1 MWNRRYYY
9 REKIKKAACWA
20 LIIILLPYIVTVF
33 VNGPK
38 IVTASKVD
46 EMTIDVKGGGKM
58 PVEKYCIGI
67 LARDMPAEYEE
78 EALKAQA
85 ILVRTEV
92 YRAIRDAGEGQKLEK
107 EFWTEKQMK
116 SAWGMRYAENYRKLK
131 NALESTAGQAAK
143 ETGTSKIKNED
154 MTSDTDE
161 SDSNGTGKGG
171 TTTGSGT
178 TDSGTTGTSGSEG
191 TGTSG
196 SSGQTGTQAT
206 AGKSHNINFT
216 EDSYILWPV
225 NGAVIMS
232 YSMDKTVYFQTLDQY
247 KYNPA
252 VIIEGAEGD
261 QVLCGAP
268 GIVKS
273 IDVSAQTGTTVNV
286 DIGNGYELLYGQ
298 LKEVPVKVGDYV
310 EAKSVLGYVS
320 QPTKYYSKEGCNV
333 YFEMRKDG
341 QPVNPVEY
349 TADQD

>member
-1 MWNRRYYY
+1 MNKNEKTSMSKRRATV
-9 REKIKKAACWA
+9 AAVLC
-20 LIIILLPYIVTVF
+20 F
-33 VNGPK
+33 V
-38 IVTASKVD
+38 A
-46 EMTIDVKGGGKM
+46 
-58 PVEKYCIGI
+58 
-67 LARDMPAEYEE
+67 
-78 EALKAQA
+78 A
-85 ILVRTEV
+85 I
-92 YRAIRDAGEGQKLEK
+92 AIAGTYT
-107 EFWTEKQMK
+107 F
-116 SAWGMRYAENYRKLK
+116 NDYRKTQK
-131 NALESTAGQAAK
+131 NELAKAEEKSRQEETQKDNKESSNQTK
-143 ETGTSKIKNED
+143 ETGTSKIKNEGTESSNSTGNSGKSAD
-154 MTSDTDE
+154 GNNGGTGIAGSSE
-161 SDSNGTGKGG
+161 SDGT
-171 TTTGSGT
+171 
-178 TDSGTTGTSGSEG
+178 GTTGTSGQNG
-191 TGTSG
+191 
-196 SSGQTGTQAT
+196 TGTQAT
-206 AGKSHNINFT
+206 AGKNHNINFT

-268 GIVKS
+268 GIIKS
-273 IDVSAQTGTTVNV
+273 IDANAQTGTTVNV

>member
-1 MWNRRYYY
+1 MNKNQKPSMSKRRATVAAVLCFVAAIAIAGTYTFNDY
-9 REKIKKAACWA
+9 RKTQKNELAKAEEKISKNESDKK
-20 LIIILLPYIVTVF
+20 
-33 VNGPK
+33 K
-38 IVTASKVD
+38 DS
-46 EMTIDVKGGGKM
+46 
-58 PVEKYCIGI
+58 
-67 LARDMPAEYEE
+67 
-78 EALKAQA
+78 EA
-85 ILVRTEV
+85 T
-92 YRAIRDAGEGQKLEK
+92 
-107 EFWTEKQMK
+107 
-116 SAWGMRYAENYRKLK
+116 
-131 NALESTAGQAAK
+131 K
-143 ETGTSKIKNED
+143 ETGTSKIKSE
-154 MTSDTDE
+154 
-161 SDSNGTGKGG
+161 GTGNSTTNSTTG
-171 TTTGSGT
+171 TDSTGSGKSGNNGNGKNGQT
-178 TDSGTTGTSGSEG
+178 TGTGTETGTTGTSGSDG
-191 TGTSG
+191 TGTAG
-196 SSGQTGTQAT
+196 SSGQNGTGTQAT

-268 GIVKS
+268 GIIKS

>member
-1 MWNRRYYY
+1 MSKRRATVAAVLCFVAAIAIAGTYTFSDYKKTQKNELAKAE
-9 REKIKKAACWA
+9 EKIK
-20 LIIILLPYIVTVF
+20 
-33 VNGPK
+33 
-38 IVTASKVD
+38 
-46 EMTIDVKGGGKM
+46 
-58 PVEKYCIGI
+58 
-67 LARDMPAEYEE
+67 
-78 EALKAQA
+78 Q
-85 ILVRTEV
+85 TE
-92 YRAIRDAGEGQKLEK
+92 
-107 EFWTEKQMK
+107 
-116 SAWGMRYAENYRKLK
+116 
-131 NALESTAGQAAK
+131 
-143 ETGTSKIKNED
+143 ETGTSKIKSQNTED
-154 MTSDTDE
+154 DVDN
-161 SDSNGTGKGG
+161 NGEKETENTEDGM
-171 TTTGSGT
+171 
-178 TDSGTTGTSGSEG
+178 GTTGTSGTDGTDVKGTDQTENG
-191 TGTSG
+191 TGTNETGNTDSATDGVQSTSG
-196 SSGQTGTQAT
+196 SG
-206 AGKSHNINFT
+206 HNINFT

-268 GIVKS
+268 GVIKS
-273 IDVSAQTGTTVNV
+273 IDVNAQTGTTVNV

>member
-1 MWNRRYYY
+1 MNKNEKPSMSKRRATV
-9 REKIKKAACWA
+9 AAVLC
-20 LIIILLPYIVTVF
+20 F
-33 VNGPK
+33 V
-38 IVTASKVD
+38 A
-46 EMTIDVKGGGKM
+46 
-58 PVEKYCIGI
+58 
-67 LARDMPAEYEE
+67 
-78 EALKAQA
+78 A
-85 ILVRTEV
+85 I
-92 YRAIRDAGEGQKLEK
+92 AIAGTYT
-107 EFWTEKQMK
+107 F
-116 SAWGMRYAENYRKLK
+116 NDYRKTQK
-131 NALESTAGQAAK
+131 NELAKAEEKSSQDKADKKKDGEAAK
-143 ETGTSKIKNED
+143 ETGTAGSSE
-154 MTSDTDE
+154 TD
-161 SDSNGTGKGG
+161 GTGTAGS
-171 TTTGSGT
+171 SGT
-178 TDSGTTGTSGSEG
+178 DGTGMTGTSGQNG
-191 TGTSG
+191 
-196 SSGQTGTQAT
+196 TGTQAT

-268 GIVKS
+268 GIIKS
-273 IDVSAQTGTTVNV
+273 IDVNAQTGTTVNV

>member
-1 MWNRRYYY
+1 MKKNEKTSMSKRRATV
-9 REKIKKAACWA
+9 AAVLC
-20 LIIILLPYIVTVF
+20 F
-33 VNGPK
+33 V
-38 IVTASKVD
+38 A
-46 EMTIDVKGGGKM
+46 
-58 PVEKYCIGI
+58 
-67 LARDMPAEYEE
+67 
-78 EALKAQA
+78 A
-85 ILVRTEV
+85 I
-92 YRAIRDAGEGQKLEK
+92 AIAGTYT
-107 EFWTEKQMK
+107 F
-116 SAWGMRYAENYRKLK
+116 NDYRKTQK
-131 NALESTAGQAAK
+131 NELAK
-143 ETGTSKIKNED
+143 AEEKSRQEETKKDNKDNSDLIRETGTSKVKSENTGSSTQKSTTTESTDNEKNG
-154 MTSDTDE
+154 SD
-161 SDSNGTGKGG
+161 GTGM
-171 TTTGSGT
+171 
-178 TDSGTTGTSGSEG
+178 TDQPEQNT
-191 TGTSG
+191 
-196 SSGQTGTQAT
+196 TGTQAT

-268 GIVKS
+268 GIIKS

-333 YFEMRKDG
+333 YFEMRKNG

>member
-1 MWNRRYYY
+1 MTVTEPGKTEQQR
-9 REKIKKAACWA
+9 A
-20 LIIILLPYIVTVF
+20 LGQQIPGQQIPGQPELQDQKEPEH
-33 VNGPK
+33 P
-38 IVTASKVD
+38 D
-46 EMTIDVKGGGKM
+46 H
-58 PVEKYCIGI
+58 
-67 LARDMPAEYEE
+67 
-78 EALKAQA
+78 Q
-85 ILVRTEV
+85 VRPEP
-92 YRAIRDAGEGQKLEK
+92 RQRQE
-107 EFWTEKQMK
+107 
-116 SAWGMRYAENYRKLK
+116 
-131 NALESTAGQAAK
+131 
-143 ETGTSKIKNED
+143 
-154 MTSDTDE
+154 
-161 SDSNGTGKGG
+161 
-171 TTTGSGT
+171 
-178 TDSGTTGTSGSEG
+178 
-191 TGTSG
+191 
-196 SSGQTGTQAT
+196 
-206 AGKSHNINFT
+206 KSHNINFT

>member
-1 MWNRRYYY
+1 MVR
-9 REKIKKAACWA
+9 
-20 LIIILLPYIVTVF
+20 
-33 VNGPK
+33 GG
-38 IVTASKVD
+38 D
-46 EMTIDVKGGGKM
+46 EMNKN
-58 PVEKYCIGI
+58 EKTSMSKRRATVAAVLCFV
-67 LARDMPAEYEE
+67 A
-78 EALKAQA
+78 A
-85 ILVRTEV
+85 I
-92 YRAIRDAGEGQKLEK
+92 AIAGTYT
-107 EFWTEKQMK
+107 F
-116 SAWGMRYAENYRKLK
+116 NDYRKTQK
-131 NALESTAGQAAK
+131 NELAKAEEKAKQDSEAAK

-154 MTSDTDE
+154 TTSGTDE
-161 SDSNGTGKGG
+161 SDSNGTGSGKDG

-178 TDSGTTGTSGSEG
+178 TDSGTTGTSGSEA

-196 SSGQTGTQAT
+196 QTGIQAT
-206 AGKSHNINFT
+206 AGRSHNINFT

-268 GIVKS
+268 GIIKS

-286 DIGNGYELLYGQ
+286 DIGNGYELFYGQ

-333 YFEMRKDG
+333 YFEMRKNG

>member
-1 MWNRRYYY
+1 MSKRRATVAAVLCFVAAIAIAGTYTFNDY
-9 REKIKKAACWA
+9 RKTQKNE
-20 LIIILLPYIVTVF
+20 
-33 VNGPK
+33 
-38 IVTASKVD
+38 
-46 EMTIDVKGGGKM
+46 
-58 PVEKYCIGI
+58 
-67 LARDMPAEYEE
+67 LA
-78 EALKAQA
+78 K
-85 ILVRTEV
+85 
-92 YRAIRDAGEGQKLEK
+92 AGEKA
-107 EFWTEKQMK
+107 KQD
-116 SAWGMRYAENYRKLK
+116 SE
-131 NALESTAGQAAK
+131 AAK

-161 SDSNGTGKGG
+161 SDSNGTGKDG

-178 TDSGTTGTSGSEG
+178 TDSGTTGTSGS
-191 TGTSG
+191 SG
-196 SSGQTGTQAT
+196 HTGTQAT

>member
-1 MWNRRYYY
+1 MSKRRATV
-9 REKIKKAACWA
+9 AAVLC
-20 LIIILLPYIVTVF
+20 F
-33 VNGPK
+33 V
-38 IVTASKVD
+38 A
-46 EMTIDVKGGGKM
+46 
-58 PVEKYCIGI
+58 
-67 LARDMPAEYEE
+67 
-78 EALKAQA
+78 A
-85 ILVRTEV
+85 I
-92 YRAIRDAGEGQKLEK
+92 AIAGAYT
-107 EFWTEKQMK
+107 F
-116 SAWGMRYAENYRKLK
+116 NDYRKTQK
-131 NALESTAGQAAK
+131 NELAKAEEKAKQDSEAAK

-154 MTSDTDE
+154 MTNDTDE
-161 SDSNGTGKGG
+161 SDSNGTGKDG

-178 TDSGTTGTSGSEG
+178 TDSGTTGTSGS
-191 TGTSG
+191 SG
-196 SSGQTGTQAT
+196 HTGTQAT

>member
-1 MWNRRYYY
+1 M
-9 REKIKKAACWA
+9 K
-20 LIIILLPYIVTVF
+20 VTVTE
-33 VNGPK
+33 P
-38 IVTASKVD
+38 
-46 EMTIDVKGGGKM
+46 GKT
-58 PVEKYCIGI
+58 EQQ
-67 LARDMPAEYEE
+67 R
-78 EALKAQA
+78 AL
-85 ILVRTEV
+85 
-92 YRAIRDAGEGQKLEK
+92 GQQIPGQQIPGQPELQDQK
-107 EFWTEKQMK
+107 EPEHP
-116 SAWGMRYAENYRKLK
+116 
-131 NALESTAGQAAK
+131 
-143 ETGTSKIKNED
+143 D
-154 MTSDTDE
+154 H
-161 SDSNGTGKGG
+161 
-171 TTTGSGT
+171 
-178 TDSGTTGTSGSEG
+178 
-191 TGTSG
+191 
-196 SSGQTGTQAT
+196 QAT

-273 IDVSAQTGTTVNV
+273 IDVSAQTGTTV
-286 DIGNGYELLYGQ
+286 
-298 LKEVPVKVGDYV
+298 KVGDYV

>member
-1 MWNRRYYY
+1 MSKRRATVAAVLCFVAAIAIAGTYTFSDY
-9 REKIKKAACWA
+9 KK
-20 LIIILLPYIVTVF
+20 TQK
-33 VNGPK
+33 N
-38 IVTASKVD
+38 
-46 EMTIDVKGGGKM
+46 E
-58 PVEKYCIGI
+58 
-67 LARDMPAEYEE
+67 LAKAEE
-78 EALKAQA
+78 
-85 ILVRTEV
+85 
-92 YRAIRDAGEGQKLEK
+92 
-107 EFWTEKQMK
+107 QMK
-116 SAWGMRYAENYRKLK
+116 QTEDSQK
-131 NALESTAGQAAK
+131 TK

-154 MTSDTDE
+154 TNDKDEDTTGTE
-161 SDSNGTGKGG
+161 SENAGTGTGKNSAAGTGENGTDEGG
-171 TTTGSGT
+171 TGNNGNGIGVNENQNSDSAMSGVQT
-178 TDSGTTGTSGSEG
+178 TSGSG
-191 TGTSG
+191 Y
-196 SSGQTGTQAT
+196 
-206 AGKSHNINFT
+206 NINFT

-268 GIVKS
+268 GVIKS
-273 IDVSAQTGTTVNV
+273 IDVNAQTGTTVNV

>member
-1 MWNRRYYY
+1 MNKNEKPSMSKRRATV
-9 REKIKKAACWA
+9 AAVLC
-20 LIIILLPYIVTVF
+20 F
-33 VNGPK
+33 V
-38 IVTASKVD
+38 A
-46 EMTIDVKGGGKM
+46 
-58 PVEKYCIGI
+58 
-67 LARDMPAEYEE
+67 
-78 EALKAQA
+78 A
-85 ILVRTEV
+85 I
-92 YRAIRDAGEGQKLEK
+92 AIAGTYT
-107 EFWTEKQMK
+107 F
-116 SAWGMRYAENYRKLK
+116 NDYRKTQK
-131 NALESTAGQAAK
+131 NELAKAEEKSSQDKADKKKDGEAAK
-143 ETGTSKIKNED
+143 ENGTSKIKNEGTAGSSGTD
-154 MTSDTDE
+154 GMGTAGSSETDGMGMTGSSETD
-161 SDSNGTGKGG
+161 GTGM
-171 TTTGSGT
+171 
-178 TDSGTTGTSGSEG
+178 TGTSGQNG
-191 TGTSG
+191 
-196 SSGQTGTQAT
+196 TGTQAT

-268 GIVKS
+268 GIIKS
-273 IDVSAQTGTTVNV
+273 IDVNAQTGTTVNV